1 MVFPKEPELITMEKL
16 LTKRI
21 DKLFDAMDN
30 AIGDLFDDIIDEIEM
45 LLKLAPP
52 IYEELMIEKQVL
64 IREMDGATKSISQI
78 SELARDEIYKQRFLV
93 GETSSIEWDFRKDYM
108 QSIINIMGKY
118 QLIPFES
125 PFIGEMTSVPTEAEI
140 EEIEEIEETEELEP
154 VEQLQPQ
161 PVEQLQPQPQPVEQ
175 LQPQPQP
182 VEQLQPQPQSTVQKK
197 EKKRKFEV

>member
-16 LTKRI
+16 LTRRI
-21 DKLFDAMDN
+21 DKLFEAMDN

-45 LLKLAPP
+45 LLRLAPP
-52 IYEELMIEKQVL
+52 IYEELMIEKQAL
-64 IREMDGATKSISQI
+64 IREMDGAVKSVSQI

-108 QSIINIMGKY
+108 QAIINIMGKY

-125 PFIGEMTSVPTEAEI
+125 PFIGEMTSVPTQAEI
-140 EEIEEIEETEELEP
+140 EEIE
-154 VEQLQPQ
+154 
-161 PVEQLQPQPQPVEQ
+161 QPQPQPLE
-175 LQPQPQP
+175 QPQPQP
-182 VEQLQPQPQSTVQKK
+182 LEQPQPQPLEQLQPFEEVQQSVEQSQPVQKK

>member
-21 DKLFDAMDN
+21 DKLFEAMDN

-45 LLKLAPP
+45 LLRLAPP

-64 IREMDGATKSISQI
+64 IREMDGAVKSVSQI

-125 PFIGEMTSVPTEAEI
+125 PFIGEMTSVPTETEI
-140 EEIEEIEETEELEP
+140 EEVEQPQPL
-154 VEQLQPQ
+154 EQLQPQ
-161 PVEQLQPQPQPVEQ
+161 PLKQPQPFEEVQQPVEQ
-175 LQPQPQP
+175 SQSQP
-182 VEQLQPQPQSTVQKK
+182 VQKK

>member
-1 MVFPKEPELITMEKL
+1 MVFPKEPELITMERL
-16 LTKRI
+16 LTRRI
-21 DKLFDAMDN
+21 DKLFEAMDN

-45 LLKLAPP
+45 LLRLAPP
-52 IYEELMIEKQVL
+52 IYEELMIEKQGL
-64 IREMDGATKSISQI
+64 IREMDGATKSVSQI
-78 SELARDEIYKQRFLV
+78 SELARDDIYKQRFLV

-125 PFIGEMTSVPTEAEI
+125 PFIGEMTSVPTAAEI
-140 EEIEEIEETEELEP
+140 EELESVEQLQPQPQP

-182 VEQLQPQPQSTVQKK
+182 QSTVQKK